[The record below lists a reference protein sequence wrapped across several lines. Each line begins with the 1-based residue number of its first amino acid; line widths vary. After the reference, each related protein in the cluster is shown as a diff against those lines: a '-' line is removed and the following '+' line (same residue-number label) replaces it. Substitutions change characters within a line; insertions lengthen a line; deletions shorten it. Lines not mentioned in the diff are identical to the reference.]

1 MTTPLLT
8 VVMSP
13 CLTDLRAFDLLF
25 DMAMPHCAAL
35 VSRSGVV

>member
-8 VVMSP
+8 VVMI
-13 CLTDLRAFDLLF
+13 FDLLF
-25 DMAMPHCAAL
+25 DMAMPHRAAL